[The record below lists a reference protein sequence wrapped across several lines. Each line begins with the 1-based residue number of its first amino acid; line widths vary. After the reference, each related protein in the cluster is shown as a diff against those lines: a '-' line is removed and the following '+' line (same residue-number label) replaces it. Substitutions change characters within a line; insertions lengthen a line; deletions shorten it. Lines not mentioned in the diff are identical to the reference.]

1 MDGIQLYLEIL
12 DKDSRKNDLIDRFAI
27 NITDPPNSS
36 VPLTTY
42 YGVLNVAELDVSFRI
57 DCSMDFMGLNC
68 NERDIVELERTE
80 EDRRNS
86 SVTTRRQ
93 QMKQNITGIIIGS
106 ALMLIVALLILASAV
121 AILCAITA
129 RRKKRK
135 RREKVACVIELQS
148 SAGGTCTDTT
158 QIFPINDYSEIE
170 DTCTSTDCN
179 TAMIDRL
186 LLPSEKLEDRIAEYD
201 YDKPF
206 WSPADDEEELKMQFK
221 ELKIQDITQ
230 DELK

>member
-12 DKDSRKNDLIDRFAI
+12 DEDSRKNDLIDRFAI
-27 NITDPPNSS
+27 NITVPPDSS

-42 YGVLNVAELDVSFRI
+42 YGIFNVAELDMSFRI
-57 DCSMDFMGLNC
+57 DCSMDFMGPNC
-68 NERDIVELERTE
+68 SEQNTVELERTE
-80 EDRRNS
+80 EGRNS

-93 QMKQNITGIIIGS
+93 QMKRNRTTGIIIGS
-106 ALMLIVALLILASAV
+106 VLMLIVALLILASAV
-121 AILCAITA
+121 TILCAITA

-158 QIFPINDYSEIE
+158 QISPINDYSEIE
-170 DTCTSTDCN
+170 DICTSTDGN
-179 TAMIDRL
+179 IAMIDRL